1 MGEGENIRLKGR
13 PRKRKRGRERRGGRK
28 GEGERGKEREKDK
41 DKILIC
47 NKYSFSRILPVSPI
61 SQRFCPLCFKPRHL
75 SPLKKEKKNRHC
87 FSFSHYPPPLFL
99 SPSSVFL
106 HGTRFAYTFVLSVKY
121 LRIEPRRQM
130 DRIRG
135 LKRREMTQ
143 FTGLSAGMEGKQ
155 FDAKEV

>member
-75 SPLKKEKKNRHC
+75 SPLKKGKKRHC
-87 FSFSHYPPPLFL
+87 FSFLIIPLFL
-99 SPSSVFL
+99 SLSSVFL

-121 LRIEPRRQM
+121 LRIEPRRRM

>member
-87 FSFSHYPPPLFL
+87 FSFSHYPPP
-99 SPSSVFL
+99 P
-106 HGTRFAYTFVLSVKY
+106 LSVA
-121 LRIEPRRQM
+121 LFR
-130 DRIRG
+130 
-135 LKRREMTQ
+135 
-143 FTGLSAGMEGKQ
+143 LSSWHEICIHVCSQ
-155 FDAKEV
+155 CEVSTD